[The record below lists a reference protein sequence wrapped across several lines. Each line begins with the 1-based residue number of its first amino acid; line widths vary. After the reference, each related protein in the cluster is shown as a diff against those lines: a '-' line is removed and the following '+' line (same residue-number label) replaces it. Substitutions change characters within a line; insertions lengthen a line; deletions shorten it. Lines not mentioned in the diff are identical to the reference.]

1 MGRLAQRLFHSEDAV
16 GRRIRIGNDPG
27 RQDIQV
33 VGVVSDARIANVR
46 DPNALAV
53 YVPFLQEPKYI
64 HSNSLEIHTDGDP
77 NAIANTVRREIE
89 SLGHEYAIR
98 MMTLSEVRDRAL
110 LRERILA
117 ILTTFFSVVALL
129 LAGIG
134 LYGLLSHAITR
145 RTREIGVRMALGAGK
160 ATVFRMIIRDTFV
173 LVSIGILVGIFGALL
188 ISRVI
193 VHILFDVAPWDP
205 VTLITVVTILAI
217 IAAVAGGLPARRAS
231 RLDPMVALREE

>member
-1 MGRLAQRLFHSEDAV
+1 LERHKSATARGTRQSTAVAAPVPFPDPV

-46 DPNALAV
+46 DPNAQAV

-64 HSNSLEIHTDGDP
+64 HSNSLEIQTDGDP

-117 ILTTFFSVVALL
+117 ILTLFLALWRCCSPESACTAFSRMQSRDALAR
-129 LAGIG
+129 LASAWRWVQAKQQCSG
-134 LYGLLSHAITR
+134 
-145 RTREIGVRMALGAGK
+145 
-160 ATVFRMIIRDTFV
+160 
-173 LVSIGILVGIFGALL
+173 
-188 ISRVI
+188 
-193 VHILFDVAPWDP
+193 
-205 VTLITVVTILAI
+205 
-217 IAAVAGGLPARRAS
+217 
-231 RLDPMVALREE
+231 

>member
-1 MGRLAQRLFHSEDAV
+1 M
-16 GRRIRIGNDPG
+16 
-27 RQDIQV
+27 
-33 VGVVSDARIANVR
+33 GVVSDARIANVR
-46 DPNALAV
+46 DPNAQAV

-64 HSNSLEIHTDGDP
+64 HSNSLEIQTDGDP

-117 ILTTFFSVVALL
+117 ILTLFFSVVALL

-134 LYGLLSHAITR
+134 LYGLLSYAVTR

-173 LVSIGILVGIFGALL
+173 LVSIGIT
-188 ISRVI
+188 SRNI
-193 VHILFDVAPWDP
+193 WRSPP
-205 VTLITVVTILAI
+205 
-217 IAAVAGGLPARRAS
+217 LPSHRS
-231 RLDPMVALREE
+231 RSL